1 MYEMIFVFAIAAFFG
16 LLTLFANRE
25 EALKKEAYNQMANDH
40 LQTCNAI
47 MFCTRNDAERLID
60 SFYGRWSGVI
70 DEWEL
75 STRTAALYKRVRDTQ
90 KTREEMVR
98 RQNGYRNQ

>member
-1 MYEMIFVFAIAAFFG
+1 MNEMLILFGIAAVFG
-16 LLTLFANRE
+16 VLSAVKHRE
-25 EALKKEAYNQMANDH
+25 EVITEQALEDMYVDH

-60 SFYGRWSGVI
+60 AFYGRWSGVI

-98 RQNGYRNQ
+98 RQNGFRNQ